1 MEEKP
6 TLPIDGTPTAYS
18 DWPTLI
24 ERAVDDVSR
33 ILRSEAHMFQTS
45 MEAALELQIAKTVA
59 HLTIIAVMIS
69 SAICIL
75 CASILLLH
83 QWLPWWQ
90 AFGIAGLATL
100 VVGIVS
106 NAAMSPPAEVKT

>member
-1 MEEKP
+1 MAEKH
-6 TLPIDGTPTAYS
+6 LPIDGTAATYA

-33 ILRSEAHMFQTS
+33 ILRAEAHMVQTNIGATL
-45 MEAALELQIAKTVA
+45 EAQISSTLA
-59 HLTIIAVMIS
+59 HLTMLALMIS
-69 SAICIL
+69 GAICIL

-90 AFGIAGLATL
+90 AFGIVGLATL
-100 VVGIVS
+100 VVGIVG
-106 NAAMSPPAEVKT
+106 NAAMRPSTEATT

>member
-1 MEEKP
+1 MAEKH
-6 TLPIDGTPTAYS
+6 LPIDGTPAAYS

-45 MEAALELQIAKTVA
+45 MGAALELQISNTVTL
-59 HLTIIAVMIS
+59 LTIVGVIIS
-69 SAICIL
+69 GALCIL
-75 CASILLLH
+75 CAAILLLH

-90 AFGIAGLATL
+90 AFGVAGLATL
-100 VVGIVS
+100 AVGIVS
-106 NAAMSPPAEVKT
+106 NAAMRPPAEVK

>member
-1 MEEKP
+1 MAEKQLP
-6 TLPIDGTPTAYS
+6 PIDGTPVAYS

-33 ILRSEAHMFQTS
+33 ILRSEAQMFQTS
-45 MEAALELQIAKTVA
+45 MGAALGLQISNTVT
-59 HLTIIAVMIS
+59 HLTIVGVMIS
-69 SAICIL
+69 GAICIL

-100 VVGIVS
+100 VIGFVS
-106 NAAMSPPAEVKT
+106 NAAMRPPTGVKT